1 MTEAATRS
9 RTGVHLQGVS
19 KTYGSTEVL
28 SDVTL
33 AVGEGDFT
41 VLLGASGSG
50 KTTLLMCV
58 AGFVIPDAGRV
69 LIRGRD
75 MTRQPAH
82 RREVGVV
89 FQSYAL
95 FPHLSVRDN
104 LTYPLKLRGMRRAE
118 IDERIERM
126 VATVQLDGLVSRSV
140 HQLSGGQR
148 QRVALARALIF
159 EPQVLLM
166 DEPMSAL
173 DRSMRRELQAEL
185 RALQRRFG
193 ATTILVTHDQEEAAF
208 LGDRIAVLKGGRL
221 LQYDT
226 PEALYRRPADAYV
239 AGFFGDVV
247 ELPRAALLRAPGT
260 DAMLRCRPESVLTG
274 PGAEQDLVFEA
285 SVLERIFLRETVEY
299 RLRLI
304 DGGEVTVRSHPSL
317 ELGQCVATFHVRAT
331 ELLRLADGKP
341 A

>member
-1 MTEAATRS
+1 MTEAANRS
-9 RTGVHLQGVS
+9 PTGVHVQGVG
-19 KTYGSTEVL
+19 KTYGATEVL
-28 SDVTL
+28 SDVSL
-33 AVGEGDFT
+33 AVGEGEFT

-58 AGFVIPDAGRV
+58 AGFVSPDAGRV

-75 MTRQPAH
+75 VTHQPPH
-82 RREVGVV
+82 RRQVGVV

-104 LTYPLKLRGMRRAE
+104 LAYPLKLRGMRRAE
-118 IDERIERM
+118 IAERIERM

-140 HQLSGGQR
+140 HELSGGQR

-173 DRSMRRELQAEL
+173 DRSLRRELQAEL
-185 RALQRRFG
+185 RALQRRLG

-208 LGDRIAVLKGGRL
+208 LGDRIALLKGGRL

-226 PEALYRRPADAYV
+226 PETLYRRPADAYV

-247 ELPRAALLRAPGT
+247 ELPRAPLLRAPGT
-260 DAMLRCRPESVLTG
+260 DAVLRCRPESVMVG
-274 PGAEQDLVFEA
+274 PGAAHDLAFEA
-285 SVLERIFLRETVEY
+285 SVVERVFLRETVAY
-299 RLRLI
+299 RLRLV
-304 DGGEVTVRSHPSL
+304 DGGEVTIRSHPSF
-317 ELGQCVATFHVRAT
+317 ELGPSVATFHVRAS
-331 ELLRLADGKP
+331 ELLRLANGAP
-341 A
+341 T